1 MVERNLII
9 SKAGVVRK
17 HLRRVEE
24 KCGPDAES
32 FLKDR
37 DLQDIVSFNLQSA
50 IQSCIDIAAH
60 IVSDEGMGV
69 PGSFNEMFYLL
80 EENKYL
86 SSELTEKM
94 VKAAGFRNL
103 LVHEDGKFE
112 LKQVFEIAKH
122 SARDLNEYLGAIFS
136 KLGIIDG

>member
-1 MVERNLII
+1 MGKLELFDSISGAWKRN
-9 SKAGVVRK
+9 VNRT
-17 HLRRVEE
+17 RTRFRED
-24 KCGPDAES
+24 C
-32 FLKDR
+32 

-94 VKAAGFRNL
+94 VKAASFRNL
-103 LVHEDGKFE
+103 LVHEYGK
-112 LKQVFEIAKH
+112 L
-122 SARDLNEYLGAIFS
+122 DL
-136 KLGIIDG
+136 

>member
-1 MVERNLII
+1 M
-9 SKAGVVRK
+9 
-17 HLRRVEE
+17 EE

-32 FLKDR
+32 FLKVR
-37 DLQDIVSFNLQSA
+37 DLQDIVSFNLQLA

-94 VKAAGFRNL
+94 VKAAGSRNL
-103 LVHEDGKFE
+103 LVHEYGKLD

-122 SARDLNEYLGAIFS
+122 SARDLNEYLAAIFS
-136 KLGIIDG
+136 KLGIFDG